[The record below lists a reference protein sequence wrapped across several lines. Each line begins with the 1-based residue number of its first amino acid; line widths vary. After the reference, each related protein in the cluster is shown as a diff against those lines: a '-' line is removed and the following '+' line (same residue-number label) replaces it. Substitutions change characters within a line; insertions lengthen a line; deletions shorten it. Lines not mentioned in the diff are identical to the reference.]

1 MSPASHGE
9 GQHRSAALEAILL
22 RRKRS
27 EAITSTI
34 STQVAPGR
42 PKRLAAPPWEQ
53 RAERAWR
60 SFIAGKWH
68 DFTLFDAPATSVLVV
83 RPSSLGDIVY
93 ALAVAA
99 DIRRADPSIAVDW
112 VSEPGFAPL
121 VALCSDVRAVI
132 PFGLR
137 GWRRAPL
144 TPATWRDV
152 RTFIGQLRR
161 TRYNAVIDLQEQ
173 VKGALIARLSRGR
186 RHGFDRHCIREP
198 LAALAHD
205 LHHRVPRELHFL
217 ARCRRLAAAAL
228 GYVIDEPPRWNLRP
242 PLSAPSIP
250 QRHFVALLHATSRD
264 DKLWPE
270 QHWRALIDANERAGF
285 ATVLPWGSAAE
296 RARSERLAAGFA
308 QAIVP
313 PRLSLPDAAALVSK
327 ASLAIG
333 VDTGFTHLAAA
344 LGIPTVAIFC
354 ATDRARHGV
363 AIAGA
368 HARDV
373 GDAGEP
379 PSIDDVLAAAG
390 AVSPALMQ

>member
-1 MSPASHGE
+1 M
-9 GQHRSAALEAILL
+9 
-22 RRKRS
+22 
-27 EAITSTI
+27 
-34 STQVAPGR
+34 
-42 PKRLAAPPWEQ
+42 
-53 RAERAWR
+53 
-60 SFIAGKWH
+60 
-68 DFTLFDAPATSVLVV
+68 LVV

-99 DIRRADPSIAVDW
+99 DIRRANPSIAVDW

-121 VALCSDVRAVI
+121 VASCGDVRAVI

-137 GWRRAPL
+137 GWRRAPFA
-144 TPATWRDV
+144 PGTWRDM
-152 RTFIGQLRR
+152 RTFIERLRR
-161 TRYNAVIDLQEQ
+161 TRYEAIIDLQEQ
-173 VKGALIARLSRGR
+173 VKGALIARLARGK
-186 RHGFDRHCIREP
+186 RHGFDRQSIREP

-205 LHHRVPRELHFL
+205 VHHRVPRELHFL

-228 GYVIDEPPRWNLRP
+228 GYEIDERPRWNLRP
-242 PLSAPSIP
+242 RASAPSIA
-250 QRHFVALLHATSRD
+250 QRPFVSLLHGTSRD

-270 QHWRALIDANERAGF
+270 QGWRALIDASERAGF
-285 ATVLPWGSAAE
+285 AAVLPWGSTAE
-296 RARSERLAAGFA
+296 RLRSERLAAGFA

-313 PRLSLPDAAALVSK
+313 PRLSLPEAAAVVSR

-344 LGIPTVAIFC
+344 LGTPTVAIFC

-363 AIAGA
+363 AITGA

-379 PSIDDVLAAAG
+379 PSIEDVLAAANAVAAG
-390 AVSPALMQ
+390 ALAQ